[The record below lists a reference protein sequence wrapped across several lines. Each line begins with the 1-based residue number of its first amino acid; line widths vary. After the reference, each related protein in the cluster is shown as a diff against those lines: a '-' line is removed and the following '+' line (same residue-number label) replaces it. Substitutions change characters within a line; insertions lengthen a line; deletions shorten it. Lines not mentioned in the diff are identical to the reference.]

1 MRLQIGPSIDN
12 SKVRLDFRKSPVKP
26 DNTPSYEIE
35 KTKADE
41 FVKKYNSQEKT
52 LVNITIF
59 SAALCAILGMFA
71 SSHKNSIIK
80 TILGLA
86 GGTIVGTGIGIGIS
100 SYKKNHLM
108 DKYDVSVIPNKN
120 KK

>member
-12 SKVRLDFRKSPVKP
+12 NKVRLDFRKSPAKP
-26 DNTPSYEIE
+26 NNVPSYEIE
-35 KTKADE
+35 KSKADE
-41 FVKKYNSQEKT
+41 FV
-52 LVNITIF
+52 
-59 SAALCAILGMFA
+59 
-71 SSHKNSIIK
+71 
-80 TILGLA
+80 ILGLA

-108 DKYDVSVIPNKN
+108 DEYNVNEIS

>member
-12 SKVRLDFRKSPVKP
+12 NKVRLDFRKSPAKP
-26 DNTPSYEIE
+26 NNVPSYEIE
-35 KTKADE
+35 KSKADE

-52 LVNITIF
+52 LVNLTII
-59 SAALCAILGMFA
+59 SAAICAILGMFA
-71 SSHKNSIIK
+71 SSHKNSFIK

-108 DKYDVSVIPNKN
+108 DEYNVNEIP

>member
-1 MRLQIGPSIDN
+1 
-12 SKVRLDFRKSPVKP
+12 
-26 DNTPSYEIE
+26 
-35 KTKADE
+35 
-41 FVKKYNSQEKT
+41 
-52 LVNITIF
+52 
-59 SAALCAILGMFA
+59 MFA

-80 TILGLA
+80 TVMGLA

-108 DKYDVSVIPNKN
+108 DEYNVNEIH

>member
-12 SKVRLDFRKSPVKP
+12 NKVRLDFRKSPVKP
-26 DNTPSYEIE
+26 DNVPSYEIE
-35 KTKADE
+35 KSKADE
-41 FVKKYNSQEKT
+41 FVRKYNSQEKN
-52 LVNITIF
+52 LVILTIL
-59 SAALCAILGMFA
+59 SAAVCAILGMFA

-80 TILGLA
+80 TVMGLA

-100 SYKKNHLM
+100 SYKKIHLM
-108 DKYDVSVIPNKN
+108 DEYNVNEIH